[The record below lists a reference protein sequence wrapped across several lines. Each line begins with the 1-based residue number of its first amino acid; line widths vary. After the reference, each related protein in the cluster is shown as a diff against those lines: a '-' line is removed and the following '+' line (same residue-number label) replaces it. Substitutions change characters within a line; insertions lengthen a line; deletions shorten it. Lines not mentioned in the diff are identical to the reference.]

1 MNNLKES
8 EKNFLTCAV
17 LIGLVGIALMF
28 LGQTTL
34 GILSIVAAVAFV
46 VVAIRMIAVR
56 KKEEDEEENSD
67 ENSNK

>member
-1 MNNLKES
+1 MNHLKEA

-17 LIGLVGIALMF
+17 LIGLVGIALLF

-56 KKEEDEEENSD
+56 KKEDEEENSD

>member
-1 MNNLKES
+1 MNHLKET

-17 LIGLVGIALMF
+17 LIGLVGIALLF

-56 KKEEDEEENSD
+56 KKEDEEENSD

>member
-1 MNNLKES
+1 MNHLKET

-17 LIGLVGIALMF
+17 LIGLVGIALLF

-34 GILSIVAAVAFV
+34 GILSIVAAVAFI

-56 KKEEDEEENSD
+56 KKEDEEENSD

>member
-1 MNNLKES
+1 MNHLKET

-17 LIGLVGIALMF
+17 LIGLVGIALLF

-56 KKEEDEEENSD
+56 KKEEEENSD

>member
-1 MNNLKES
+1 MNHLKET

-17 LIGLVGIALMF
+17 LIGLVGIALRF

-56 KKEEDEEENSD
+56 KKEEEENSD

>member
-1 MNNLKES
+1 MNNLKEA

-17 LIGLVGIALMF
+17 LIGLVGIALLF

-56 KKEEDEEENSD
+56 KKEDEEENSD

>member
-1 MNNLKES
+1 MNHLKET

-17 LIGLVGIALMF
+17 LIGLVGIALLF

-46 VVAIRMIAVR
+46 VVAIRMIVVR
-56 KKEEDEEENSD
+56 KKEDEEENSD

>member
-17 LIGLVGIALMF
+17 LIGLVGIALLF

-56 KKEEDEEENSD
+56 KKEDEEENSD

>member
-1 MNNLKES
+1 MNNLKET

-56 KKEEDEEENSD
+56 KKEDEEENSD